1 MPLFSRHTNNHDLMF
16 QQIYDTYW
24 NRIFVMVARKV
35 KDRDDVFDVMQNIFF
50 HLWIYRNSLT
60 QHNTESAIVKTCV
73 QEISKYFTN
82 LNKQPYTTE
91 LSNLQLPDD
100 SAELLQTQLEKD
112 RELEL
117 LKLNIDQLPPIR
129 RKIFTMNKYEGITQE
144 KIATQLNLSTKA
156 VKKQIGKALIF
167 LREHQNHS

>member
-1 MPLFSRHTNNHDLMF
+1 MF

-50 HLWIYRNSLT
+50 HLWIYRNSLN
-60 QHNTESAIVKTCV
+60 QQNTESAIVKTCV
-73 QEISKYFTN
+73 QEISKYFSN
-82 LNKQPYTTE
+82 LNKQPFTTE
-91 LSNLQLPDD
+91 LSNLQLFDD
-100 SAELLQTQLEKD
+100 SAELLQAQLEKD

-144 KIATQLNLSTKA
+144 KIAIQLNLSTKA

-167 LREHQNHS
+167 LREHQNNS

>member
-1 MPLFSRHTNNHDLMF
+1 MQLFSRHTNNHDLMF

-35 KDRDDVFDVMQNIFF
+35 KNRDDVFDVMQNIFF

-60 QHNTESAIVKTCV
+60 QQNTESVIIKTCV
-73 QEISKYFTN
+73 QEISAYFSN
-82 LNKQPYTTE
+82 LNKLPYTTE
-91 LSNLQLPDD
+91 ISNLQLPDD
-100 SAELLQTQLEKD
+100 SAELLQAQFKKD
-112 RELEL
+112 KELEL

-129 RKIFTMNKYEGITQE
+129 KKIFTMNKYEGITQE
-144 KIATQLNLSTKA
+144 KIASHLNLSNKA

-167 LREHQNHS
+167 LRDRQNHS